1 MRRRLGRP
9 CQLACL
15 PTAIQPRLSIVNR
28 SKNGP
33 ERSHNALQ
41 VPGFQINSRW
51 RLRSMVVI
59 QVALALPL
67 LSASAVAFDRS
78 VAGVSITESYAES
91 TQLFLQSLQDA
102 NGLRV
107 ESQFESISKFGAK
120 FSAVDMD
127 KQSKKLHFG
136 LFSITTSYTNSKTLF
151 GAGPPTETKQDQTIA
166 LDLTGLRNL
175 WSLSPSAVYVNSF
188 VKETP
193 YQTISSEGSDR
204 TTGISAGASWGWNGG
219 NANVSYWNYSL
230 DSRPTEQPYN
240 SAGRGFDA
248 SIGAYVNMI
257 GVYAGFSYN
266 DTEELATFSNSVARA
281 QDAYVSVSYK
291 PQYLPDIVAGGSIGR
306 YQYNNF
312 VSGIADDATYWS
324 ATLGFDFSKFLW
336 SPPETKTKPTAKL
349 FYKYYSPTDHSTVAA
364 TPASSQFLGMMFR
377 AALD

>member
-1 MRRRLGRP
+1 MRRRLRRP

-15 PTAIQPRLSIVNR
+15 PTATQPRLSIVSR
-28 SKNGP
+28 SKTGT
-33 ERSHNALQ
+33 EWSHEALQ
-41 VPGFQINSRW
+41 VPGFQISSGW

-78 VAGVSITESYAES
+78 AAGVSITESYES
-91 TQLFLQSLQDA
+91 AQLFLQSLQDA
-102 NGLRV
+102 NGLQV
-107 ESQFESISKFGAK
+107 ASQFESTTKFGPK

-127 KQSKKLHFG
+127 KESKKLHFG
-136 LFSITTSYTNSKTLF
+136 LLSVTTSYTNSKTLF
-151 GAGPPTETKQDQTIA
+151 GAGAPTETQQDQTIA

-175 WSLSPSAVYVNSF
+175 WGLSPSAVYVNSF

-193 YQTISSEGSDR
+193 YQTISYEGTDR

-230 DSRPTEQPYN
+230 DSRPTGQPYN
-240 SAGRGFDA
+240 SAARGFDA
-248 SIGAYVNMI
+248 SIGADVNLI
-257 GVYAGFSYN
+257 GFYAGFSYN
-266 DTEELATFSNSVARA
+266 DTEELTSFSNAVARG

-312 VSGIADDATYWS
+312 VYGIADDATYWS

-336 SPPETKTKPTAKL
+336 SPLGTKTKPTAKL
-349 FYKYYSPTDHSTVAA
+349 FYKYYSPTDHSAVAA
-364 TPASSQFLGMMFR
+364 TPASSQFLGVMFR
-377 AALD
+377 AALY